1 MAPEPITNDF
11 HFELPAARMG
21 MEMMAPSGTFW
32 MAIPKE
38 TAMALASEI
47 FEMPLSAP
55 AKTTPTAIPSGRLWI
70 VTAKA
75 SIAVRDRCCY
85 HHT

>member
-1 MAPEPITNDF
+1 MAPAAKASMYGRIGISSEANNRTATAPTGSTAPLNEPITNDF

-47 FEMPLSAP
+47 FEMPLRA
-55 AKTTPTAIPSGRLWI
+55 
-70 VTAKA
+70 
-75 SIAVRDRCCY
+75 
-85 HHT
+85 